1 MNVEKVIVRKT
12 IRMGNGTMIMPGTI
26 FPNPDYPEIPKD
38 IRLEIGKNRGVVEV
52 IQLRPAPVQEKPAE
66 AVKPVSKASAD
77 SKPAEAPEGAVK
89 EESTQDEPI
98 SASGEGA
105 EPSPEPETKP
115 AGGKKVP
122 KPGTVTTKRTRK
134 VITTK

>member
-1 MNVEKVIVRKT
+1 MNVEKVLVKKT
-12 IRMGNGTMIMPGTI
+12 IRMGDGTMVMPGTV
-26 FPNPDYPEIPKD
+26 FPNPEYPEIPKD
-38 IRLEIGKNRGVVEV
+38 IRLEIGKYRGVVEV
-52 IQLRPAPVQEKPAE
+52 IKLQPAPAQKKPAE
-66 AVKPVSKASAD
+66 AVKRVSKASAD
-77 SKPAEAPEGAVK
+77 SKPAEAPEGAAK

-105 EPSPEPETKP
+105 EPSPEPETEP